1 MPALSRNTFHQFIT
15 SGDLKS
21 LFIEM
26 GWNNDT
32 TRYSATIEDK
42 PYVLQAIAQKE
53 GFKVIVCKG
62 HVIPEYRLRRLI
74 DTQITRQAFAHLII
88 FLDDQN
94 NQRWMIQHRLPDKP
108 YRIIE
113 LEWYAGQD
121 VESLYQRARGLFF
134 DLNEQ
139 GQITIVDVIQRV
151 TGGMGTNSEKVTK
164 RFYDRFTKE
173 HNSFKQRIHQISDDQ
188 DLDWYASLMLNRLM
202 FCYFIQKKRFLD
214 DNPHY
219 LLQKLQQSLERK
231 QSESFYSFYRNFLLV
246 LFHDGL
252 GGRQSR
258 EQVTSD
264 LGRVPYLNGG
274 LFEVH
279 DIEKK
284 YPEIAIDDTAF
295 EQIFGFFD
303 EYEWHLDS
311 SADASGREINPDVIG
326 YIFEKYIND
335 RAKMGAYYTKEDIT
349 EYISKNCI
357 IPFLFDATI
366 KQTQTSDIWNDAW
379 HMLAHSGDTYIYP
392 AVKHGCNLELPENI
406 SVGISNVSART
417 EWNKAAPASHGNPT
431 EIWREVVARRERYT
445 TLSTLIRNGEIRTI
459 NDFITHNLDI
469 RQFCQD
475 AIASSTNP
483 HLIHTVYTVLNRM
496 TILDPTCGSGAFLF
510 AALNILEP
518 LYAES
523 LNRMHVFVDELPQTR
538 DVFGS
543 ILHDLHGDGHPN
555 EQYYIY
561 KNIILNNLYGVDIMK
576 EATEVAKLRLFLKLV
591 ACVDADKRKPNLG
604 IEPLPDIDF
613 NIRSG
618 NSLVGF
624 ATKQQLEEALVTTID
639 GILVKSELEA
649 LSSRIAQD
657 FDEYK
662 ELQLHSSNYELIHR
676 TKKGLQSGLFQIN
689 DKLNQLLHQRQSGTP
704 YAQWLSSHTPFH
716 WFAEFYEIIEG
727 NGGFDVIIGNPP
739 YVVYVNKKW
748 DYKVSNQYFTFTC
761 GNLYAF
767 CYERSIELSADSS
780 RIGIILPNSCIS
792 AQKMEPLQKLIRN
805 NMYWISNFAW
815 RPSKLFEGADM
826 LLAIVLSTKCSLE
839 QTKSQEALKYKFVTG
854 YSKWN
859 KDYRAFLFESL
870 VYFDH
875 SGFPGIS
882 GSIAKIPSKN
892 FMTIFNKMKRH
903 SASVTLNDYFGSRQ
917 TNHVFYYFRAVQY
930 WVKILTEKP
939 VSLENNIPV
948 ETTEMKE
955 FYCQDEYT
963 KLILSAIM
971 SSNLYFVY
979 YIVWSS
985 CQVINSRDLQMPINL
1000 KAISSH
1006 DKDIL
1011 CEISSKLQADYV
1023 SNSHILV
1030 REYSS
1035 KGRVFTMKKQ
1045 HYYIK
1050 KSKPLID
1057 QIDLVLA
1064 NVYGFTEEEL
1074 DYIINYDIKFRMGG
1088 AEEDESDE

>member
-15 SGDLKS
+15 SGDLKN

-62 HVIPEYRLRRLI
+62 HAIPEYRLRRLV
-74 DTQITRQAFAHLII
+74 DFQITRQAFAHLII
-88 FLDDQN
+88 FVDNHN
-94 NQRWMIQHRLPDKP
+94 NQRWLIQHRIADKP
-108 YRIIE
+108 YRLIE
-113 LEWYAGQD
+113 IEWYAGQD
-121 VESLYQRARGLFF
+121 VEPLYQRARGLFF

-164 RFYDRFTKE
+164 KFYDRFTKE
-173 HNSFKQRIHQISDDQ
+173 HTSFKQRIHQISDNQ

-214 DNPHY
+214 DNPNY
-219 LLQKLQQSLERK
+219 LLQKLQQSLVRK
-231 QSESFYSFYRNFLLV
+231 KSESFYSFYRNFLLV

-252 GGRQSR
+252 GGRLSR
-258 EQVTSD
+258 EQVTSE
-264 LGRVPYLNGG
+264 LGRIPYLNGG
-274 LFEVH
+274 LFDVH

-295 EQIFGFFD
+295 EQIFAFFD

-349 EYISKNCI
+349 EYISKNCV
-357 IPFLFDATI
+357 IPFLFDAT
-366 KQTQTSDIWNDAW
+366 TTHTETSDIWDDAW
-379 HMLAHSGDTYIYP
+379 HMLAQSGDTYIYP

-406 SVGISNVSART
+406 TVGISNVSART

-445 TLSTLIRNGEIRTI
+445 TLTTLIHNGEIRTI

-483 HLIHTVYTVLNRM
+483 LLVHTVYKVLNKM

-523 LNRMHVFVDELPQTR
+523 LHRMHVFVNELPHTR
-538 DVFGS
+538 DTFGS
-543 ILHDLHGDGHPN
+543 ILNDLHGDGHPN

-591 ACVDADKRKPNLG
+591 ACVDADKRKANLG

-624 ATKQQLEEALVTTID
+624 ATKQQLEDDLVTTLD
-639 GILVKSELEA
+639 GVLVKTELEA
-649 LSSRIAQD
+649 LSTRIAQD

-662 ELQLHSSNYELIHR
+662 ELQLHSSNFELISR
-676 TKKGLQSGLFQIN
+676 TKKGLQNGLLQIN
-689 DKLNQLLHQRQSGTP
+689 EKLNHLLHQRQSGAP
-704 YAQWLSSHTPFH
+704 YLQWLSSHTPFH
-716 WFAEFYEIIEG
+716 WFAEFYEIIVG

-739 YVVYVNKKW
+739 YVEYSKESAGYSIE
-748 DYKVSNQYFTFTC
+748 DSLFTVAKC
-761 GNLYAF
+761 GNLYAHITEHSTKITHT
-767 CYERSIELSADSS
+767 YSK
-780 RIGIILPNSCIS
+780 IGFILPMSLVSTSRMEALRALIVSHTSYLSSYSIRPRSLFTGISQRVTICLIVKNSTQNLYSTNYTRVGEKFAELIQYNTTSNIKALNWGIPKLNHPLLLRVYEKIICQKAVQGILSKHDDAEIIYKSNGETYWIYTFDFEPWYSPNSTYKRLKVPKRYQKVLNAVMNSSMFYLYYLSTTDCWHFLASHIS
-792 AQKMEPLQKLIRN
+792 A
-805 NMYWISNFAW
+805 FH
-815 RPSKLFEGADM
+815 
-826 LLAIVLSTKCSLE
+826 CSLHE
-839 QTKSQEALKYKFVTG
+839 MSTTTISRLNELNDELMEDYKLNRIERFDKRVAGSLFV
-854 YSKWN
+854 YRVSK
-859 KDYRAFLFESL
+859 
-870 VYFDH
+870 
-875 SGFPGIS
+875 
-882 GSIAKIPSKN
+882 SKN
-892 FMTIFNKMKRH
+892 II
-903 SASVTLNDYFGSRQ
+903 D
-917 TNHVFYYFRAVQY
+917 
-930 WVKILTEKP
+930 KI
-939 VSLENNIPV
+939 
-948 ETTEMKE
+948 
-955 FYCQDEYT
+955 D
-963 KLILSAIM
+963 
-971 SSNLYFVY
+971 
-979 YIVWSS
+979 
-985 CQVINSRDLQMPINL
+985 
-1000 KAISSH
+1000 
-1006 DKDIL
+1006 
-1011 CEISSKLQADYV
+1011 
-1023 SNSHILV
+1023 
-1030 REYSS
+1030 
-1035 KGRVFTMKKQ
+1035 RVLAQ
-1045 HYYIK
+1045 HY
-1050 KSKPLID
+1050 
-1057 QIDLVLA
+1057 
-1064 NVYGFTEEEL
+1064 GFNDEEL

-1088 AEEDESDE
+1088 ADEKESDE